1 MRVTANI
8 PIEMYL
14 EMEGVTPSTILERLI
29 RLDGR
34 MKKEIANQA
43 GISAQRLSALING
56 TIRFSTKYSIGLEK
70 ALNLNIKGFFL
81 ILQAKN
87 DIYQKK
93 KSTSLLHKPDI
104 SKFRPCTF
112 WDIDLNTLDWNK
124 EKVNIINRVF
134 EYGNKDEIL
143 ELISFYGKAD
153 IKEALDN
160 GNRARLKD
168 VVLNR
173 INLLNVTE

>member
-1 MRVTANI
+1 MRVTVNI

-14 EMEGVTPSTILERLI
+14 EMEGVTPLTILERLI

-93 KSTSLLHKPDI
+93 SPRL
-104 SKFRPCTF
+104 FCT
-112 WDIDLNTLDWNK
+112 
-124 EKVNIINRVF
+124 NRTYQNSGRVHF
-134 EYGNKDEIL
+134 GI
-143 ELISFYGKAD
+143 
-153 IKEALDN
+153 
-160 GNRARLKD
+160 
-168 VVLNR
+168 
-173 INLLNVTE
+173 

>member
-1 MRVTANI
+1 M
-8 PIEMYL
+8 
-14 EMEGVTPSTILERLI
+14 
-29 RLDGR
+29 
-34 MKKEIANQA
+34 
-43 GISAQRLSALING
+43 
-56 TIRFSTKYSIGLEK
+56 
-70 ALNLNIKGFFL
+70 
-81 ILQAKN
+81 
-87 DIYQKK
+87 
-93 KSTSLLHKPDI
+93 HKPNI